1 MAKVALQKVRVTGIK
16 SHYKS
21 VMTEFQKSEAIHI
34 TEPKKVNQELV
45 LATNTVSL
53 ARIDFAIRFLLPFQD
68 KSEKV
73 ESILSGGKL
82 VVTEEELHKKVE
94 DFAPKLESIVSQ
106 CENLEVDLV
115 KNNNRLKE
123 LRIQQEY
130 IKCCLPLGAK
140 ISDSFDTLHS
150 TTIVGKVVLDS
161 VEHIEA
167 ELAGISNLLE
177 VEKLGEGDQVA
188 YLRITS
194 LKSLQKKV
202 LEIAR
207 AFGFE
212 VLDLGKEFSGF
223 HGKSLAQIH
232 ADLEQERYKINKNL
246 ESINKDILDLT
257 RNINELKIISDYSTW
272 ENEVDKKRSSLLTTK
287 SIFAFEGWVAR
298 TNLSALEK
306 WMKNRFNGEVF
317 IEGIKKEQSDQEP
330 TLLKNAPL
338 FAPFEDVTKMYAL
351 PAAKD
356 LDPTAYLAPFFIVFF
371 GLCLSDVGYGIILS
385 VVAAWFLFFGHFEK
399 EIRKSLVLLLM
410 CGVAAI
416 CGGVIL
422 GGYFGMSVEQ
432 APAFLLSS
440 ESGLFK
446 GQLLNPL
453 EGNGPIVFLGI
464 ALGMGALQL
473 LIGIALDFFNR
484 IKRNDIIGAFADSG
498 AWFFFLASLLA
509 FAVADFVSVFD
520 KSLLGNLSLLGA
532 GILILTQGRDQ
543 KNWLLK
549 PLFGL
554 LGLYNI
560 TGYLSDLLSYAR
572 IMALGLATGV
582 VGFAMNMTAG
592 VLSDMMPHWTLG
604 LVVAIIVI
612 IFGHV
617 LNFSLSLL
625 GAFIHSGRLQFIEF
639 FGKFY
644 EGGGKAFTPFARQK
658 KYVFI
663 KE

>member
-1 MAKVALQKVRVTGIK
+1 MAKVALQKIRVTGMK
-16 SHYKS
+16 SHYKE
-21 VMTEFQKSEAIHI
+21 VMTELQKSESIHI
-34 TEPKKVNQELV
+34 IDEKKSAHEAS
-45 LATNTVSL
+45 LATNTVDL
-53 ARIDFAIRFLLPFQD
+53 ARIDFTIRFLLPYQN
-68 KSEKV
+68 KSDKV

-82 VVTEEELHKKVE
+82 VITEEELNKKANA
-94 DFAPKLESIVSQ
+94 FAPKLEEIVSQ
-106 CENLEVDLV
+106 CEDLEVDLV

-123 LRIQQEY
+123 LTTQQEY
-130 IKCCLPLGAK
+130 IKFCLPLGAQ
-140 ISDSFDTLHS
+140 ISDSFDTAHS
-150 TTIVGKVVLDS
+150 STLVGKIASES
-161 VEHIEA
+161 VEILQT

-177 VEKLGEGDQVA
+177 VEKLGEGEKVA

-194 LKSLQKKV
+194 LKTLQKEV
-202 LEIAR
+202 LEITR
-207 AFGFE
+207 SFNLE
-212 VLDLGKEFSGF
+212 LLDLGKEFSGF

-232 ADLEQERYKINKNL
+232 ADLEQEKYKINKNL
-246 ESINKDILDLT
+246 ETINKKIIALT
-257 RNINELKIISDYSTW
+257 KNISELKLVSDHATW
-272 ENEVDKKRSSLLTTK
+272 ENEVDKKKSSVTSTQ
-287 SIFAFEGWVAR
+287 SIFTFDGWVAR
-298 TNLSALEK
+298 NNLNALEK
-306 WMKNRFNGEVF
+306 WMKNRFSGEVF

-330 TLLKNAPL
+330 VLLKNSPL
-338 FAPFEDVTKMYAL
+338 LAPFEDVTKMYAL

-371 GLCLSDVGYGIILS
+371 GLCLSDVGYGLILTA
-385 VVAAWFLFFGHFEK
+385 VASWFLFFGHFEK
-399 EIRKSLVLLLM
+399 EIKKSLMLVLM
-410 CGVAAI
+410 CGISAVF
-416 CGGVIL
+416 GGIIL

-432 APAFLLSS
+432 APAFLVG
-440 ESGLFK
+440 ESGMFK

-453 EGNGPIVFLGI
+453 EGSGPIIFLGI

-484 IKRNDIIGAFADSG
+484 IRRNDISGAFADSG

-509 FAVADFVSVFD
+509 FAVADFVPAFD
-520 KSLLGNLSLLGA
+520 KALLGNLSLLGA

-604 LVVAIIVI
+604 VLIALIII
-612 IFGHV
+612 IFGHT
-617 LNFSLSLL
+617 LNFLLALL

-644 EGGGKAFTPFARQK
+644 EGGGKAFAPFARKK